1 MKYGIREICDVV
13 FKAKTKIQIGNT
25 TFEAGQPVIYF
36 DTLKTSSM
44 EGAATTVYAQGGK
57 GNARLMAWEG
67 ERTVTFTMEDALI
80 SELGLSVLTGAGL
93 IEPTEA
99 KPLKVHATARFTKG
113 DTYKVYEEIDKSDE
127 GTAYAMAIDD
137 NDNVLATVVANGT
150 VTAASG
156 NAKAYTTFA
165 TPTFT
170 GVSDDKIKTIM
181 FDFYVI
187 KKSGAK
193 QIEITADKF
202 GGTYYVEASTLF
214 RDSNGGDHPAEFVIP
229 NAKLQSNFN
238 FSLASTGDPS
248 TFTFT
253 LDAFPD
259 YTKFDKTKKVFAAI
273 QVIDDEEAP
282 LADKNETDN

>member
-13 FKAKTKIQIGNT
+13 FKAKTKVQIGNT

-36 DTLKTSSM
+36 DTLKTSTM

-80 SELGLSVLTGAGL
+80 SEIGLSVLTGAGL

-99 KPLKVHATARFTKG
+99 KPLKIHSTARFAKG
-113 DTYKVYEEIDKSDE
+113 DTYKVYETIDKTTE
-127 GTAYAMAIDD
+127 GKAYAIGMDE
-137 NDNVLATVVANGT
+137 NENVIEMVAADGT

-156 NAKAYTTFA
+156 NAKAYTTFTA
-165 TPTFT
+165 PTFK
-170 GVSDDKIKTIM
+170 DDTKIKTIL

-187 KKSGAK
+187 KASGAK

-214 RDSNGGDHPAEFVIP
+214 RDSQGGDHPAEFVIP
-229 NAKLQSNFN
+229 NAKVQSNFN
-238 FSLASTGDPS
+238 FSLASSGEPS

-253 LDAFPD
+253 MDAFPD

-273 QVIDDEEAP
+273 QVVDDEEAP

>member
-13 FKAKTKIQIGNT
+13 FKAKTKVQIGNT
-25 TFEAGQPVIYF
+25 TFEAGAPVIYF

-57 GNARLMAWEG
+57 GNSRLMAWEG

-93 IEPTEA
+93 IEPSDG
-99 KPLKVHATARFTKG
+99 KPLKIHSTARFTKG
-113 DTYKVYEEIDKSDE
+113 DTYKVYEKVVNDNTTI
-127 GTAYAMAIDD
+127 YAIGIDD
-137 NDNVLATVVANGT
+137 KDNVVATEKAEVS

-156 NAKAYTTFA
+156 NAKAYSTFTAPTTFA
-165 TPTFT
+165 
-170 GVSDDKIKTIM
+170 SNAAIKTIM
-181 FDFYVI
+181 FDFYVE
-187 KKSGAK
+187 KASGAK

-202 GGTYYVEASTLF
+202 AGTYYVEASTLF
-214 RDSNGGDHPAEFVIP
+214 RDSQGGDHPAEFVIP
-229 NAKLQSNFN
+229 NAKLQSNFS

-253 LDAFPD
+253 MDAFPD
-259 YTKFDKTKKVFAAI
+259 YTKFDTTKKVFAAI
-273 QVIDDEEAP
+273 QVVDDEEAP

>member
-13 FKAKTKIQIGNT
+13 FKAKTKVQLGNT
-25 TFEAGQPVIYF
+25 TFEAGAPVIYF

-93 IEPTEA
+93 VEPTVT
-99 KPLKVHATARFTKG
+99 KPLKIHSTARFGKG
-113 DTYKVYEEIDKSDE
+113 DSYIVYETVDTTESDVYAIGIDV
-127 GTAYAMAIDD
+127 
-137 NDNVLATVVANGT
+137 NDNI
-150 VTAASG
+150 VTTEKGFAKTTAAASG
-156 NAKAYTTFA
+156 KKAFTTFTA
-165 TPTFT
+165 PEGFA
-170 GVSDDKIKTIM
+170 GNDKIKTVM
-181 FDFYVI
+181 FDFYVV
-187 KKSGAK
+187 KASGAK

-214 RDSNGGDHPAEFVIP
+214 RDSQGGDHPAEFVIP
-229 NAKLQSNFN
+229 NAKVQSNFN
-238 FSLASTGDPS
+238 FSLSSTGDPS

-253 LDAFPD
+253 MDAFPD
-259 YTKFDKTKKVFAAI
+259 YTKFDTTKKVFAAI
-273 QVIDDEEAP
+273 QIVDDEEAP
-282 LADKNETDN
+282 LADKNESDN

>member
-13 FKAKTKIQIGNT
+13 FKAKTKVQIGKT
-25 TFEAGQPVIYF
+25 TFEPGQPVIYF

-80 SELGLSVLTGAGL
+80 SELGLSILTGAGL
-93 IEPTEA
+93 VEPTDAE
-99 KPLKVHATARFTKG
+99 PLSIHSTARFKYG
-113 DTYKVYEEIDKSDE
+113 DTYKVYEAVDTTANGTVYAIAMDENDDVID
-127 GTAYAMAIDD
+127 
-137 NDNVLATVVANGT
+137 TVVAT
-150 VTAASG
+150 AKVTAASG
-156 NAKAYTTFA
+156 DAKANTVFTA
-165 TPTFT
+165 TFT
-170 GVSDDKIKTIM
+170 KNTDKIKTVM
-181 FDFYVI
+181 FDFYVL

-202 GGTYYVEASTLF
+202 AGTYYVEASTLF
-214 RDSNGGDHPAEFVIP
+214 RDQNGGDHPAEFVIP
-229 NAKLQSNFN
+229 SAKLQSNFT
-238 FSLASTGDPS
+238 FSLASSGDPS

-253 LDAFPD
+253 MDAFPG
-259 YTKFDKTKKVFAAI
+259 YTKFDTTKKVFAAI
-273 QVIDDEEAP
+273 QVVDDEEAP